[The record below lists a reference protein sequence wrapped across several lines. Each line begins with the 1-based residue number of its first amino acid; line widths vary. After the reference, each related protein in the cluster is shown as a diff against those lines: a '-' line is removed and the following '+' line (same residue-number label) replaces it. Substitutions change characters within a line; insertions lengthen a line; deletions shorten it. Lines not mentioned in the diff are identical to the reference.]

1 MSATEIISEIA
12 KLSVPE
18 QERVLA
24 FLQDGRNERNETTA
38 EVRYAS
44 DEAFDKAAENVLRE
58 RPDLFRRLAK

>member
-12 KLSVPE
+12 KLSAAE

-24 FLQDGRNERNETTA
+24 FLQNGRSERKEAAA
-38 EVRYAS
+38 EVSYAS
-44 DEAFDKAAENVLRE
+44 DETFDKAAENVLRE